1 MSGRITTYE
10 LSQEA
15 DRDLDEIFDYT
26 EAEFGFDRAV
36 AYITQFDVIFEK
48 LLDNPKLGKGRDDIK
63 PGLRSFPK
71 AEHIVFYRIL
81 KDRLR
86 IVRVLHGSR
95 DLPRF
100 FQIGY

>member
-1 MSGRITTYE
+1 MPGRINTYE

-15 DRDLDEIFDYT
+15 DQDLDEIFDYT
-26 EAEFGFDRAV
+26 EAEFGFGQAV
-36 AYITQFDVIFEK
+36 TYTNQFDVIFEK
-48 LLDNPKLGKGRDDIK
+48 LLDNPGIGKKRDEIK

-100 FQIGY
+100 F

>member
-1 MSGRITTYE
+1 MSGRITYE

-15 DRDLDEIFDYT
+15 DKDLDEIFDYT
-26 EAEFGFDRAV
+26 EAEFGFDQAV
-36 AYITQFDVIFEK
+36 AYINQFDVIFGK
-48 LLDNPKLGKGRDDIK
+48 LLDNPEIGKKRDEIK

-86 IVRVLHGSR
+86 IVRVLHVSR
-95 DLPRF
+95 DLSRF
-100 FQIGY
+100 F